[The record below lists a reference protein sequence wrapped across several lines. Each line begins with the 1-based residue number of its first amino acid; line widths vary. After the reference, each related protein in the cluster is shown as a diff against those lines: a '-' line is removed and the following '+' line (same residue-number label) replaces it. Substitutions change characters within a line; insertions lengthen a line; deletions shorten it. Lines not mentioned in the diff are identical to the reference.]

1 MVSAQH
7 RSRSRAVKQV
17 ASFVLS
23 RPSPCDVPQRVRFSC
38 RTPWALL
45 GEMRVLAR
53 RGGWVRTTACLTTLR
68 ERMSPSGLEEHLV
81 NGEALGVVLVGLFL
95 FADVGVA
102 QAEAQSNGMTEEEA
116 ARLGEEF
123 GIVVGAVDEDI
134 QKELKLQHPQG
145 VAVFE
150 VIGNSRADYAGIKVR
165 SVIKEIDKQEIRNM
179 ADFGRAIRKA
189 MKECNFTVGT
199 YEPAD
204 PGDPV
209 GWGVN
214 FHFVG
219 CKRD

>member
-1 MVSAQH
+1 V
-7 RSRSRAVKQV
+7 RGRR
-17 ASFVLS
+17 VLE
-23 RPSPCDVPQRVRFSC
+23 V
-38 RTPWALL
+38 ALL
-45 GEMRVLAR
+45 GVILFAA
-53 RGGWVRTTACLTTLR
+53 V
-68 ERMSPSGLEEHLV
+68 
-81 NGEALGVVLVGLFL
+81 GVV
-95 FADVGVA
+95 
-102 QAEAQSNGMTEEEA
+102 QAEAQSDGMTEEEA

-134 QKELKLQHPQG
+134 QKELKLERPQG

-165 SVIKEIDKQEIRNM
+165 SVIKEIDKREIRTM
-179 ADFGRAIRKA
+179 ADFGSAIKKA

>member
-1 MVSAQH
+1 MIL
-7 RSRSRAVKQV
+7 
-17 ASFVLS
+17 LS
-23 RPSPCDVPQRVRFSC
+23 V
-38 RTPWALL
+38 
-45 GEMRVLAR
+45 
-53 RGGWVRTTACLTTLR
+53 
-68 ERMSPSGLEEHLV
+68 
-81 NGEALGVVLVGLFL
+81 FL
-95 FADVGVA
+95 FAGGGA
-102 QAEAQSNGMTEEEA
+102 TQAAVPSDGMTEEEA

-134 QKELKLQHPQG
+134 QKELKLERPQG

-165 SVIKEIDKQEIRNM
+165 SVIKEIDKREIRTM
-179 ADFGRAIRKA
+179 ADFGSAIKKA

>member
-1 MVSAQH
+1 MYGA
-7 RSRSRAVKQV
+7 AVLL
-17 ASFVLS
+17 LS
-23 RPSPCDVPQRVRFSC
+23 G
-38 RTPWALL
+38 ALA
-45 GEMRVLAR
+45 VDA
-53 RGGWVRTTACLTTLR
+53 A
-68 ERMSPSGLEEHLV
+68 
-81 NGEALGVVLVGLFL
+81 F
-95 FADVGVA
+95 A
-102 QAEAQSNGMTEEEA
+102 QAAAQPDAMTEEEA

-123 GIVVGAVDEDI
+123 GVVVGAVDEEI
-134 QKELKLQHPQG
+134 QRELKMERPQG

-150 VIGNSRADYAGIKVR
+150 VIGNSRADSAGIKVR

-179 ADFGRAIRKA
+179 TEFGLAIKKA
-189 MKECNFTVGT
+189 MSRCNFTVGT

>member
-1 MVSAQH
+1 MQRRSDHTVFRLPAWVLCLSA
-7 RSRSRAVKQV
+7 V
-17 ASFVLS
+17 
-23 RPSPCDVPQRVRFSC
+23 
-38 RTPWALL
+38 ALL
-45 GEMRVLAR
+45 A
-53 RGGWVRTTACLTTLR
+53 
-68 ERMSPSGLEEHLV
+68 GL
-81 NGEALGVVLVGLFL
+81 
-95 FADVGVA
+95 A
-102 QAEAQSNGMTEEEA
+102 QAEAPNGMTEEEA
-116 ARLGEEF
+116 AQLGEEF
-123 GIVVGAVDEDI
+123 GIVVGPVDEEI
-134 QKELKLQHPQG
+134 QKELKLQRPQG

-165 SVIKEIDKQEIRNM
+165 SVIKEVDKHEIRTM
-179 ADFGRAIRKA
+179 VDFGVAIKKA

>member
-1 MVSAQH
+1 V
-7 RSRSRAVKQV
+7 
-17 ASFVLS
+17 FL
-23 RPSPCDVPQRVRFSC
+23 
-38 RTPWALL
+38 
-45 GEMRVLAR
+45 
-53 RGGWVRTTACLTTLR
+53 
-68 ERMSPSGLEEHLV
+68 
-81 NGEALGVVLVGLFL
+81 GLFL
-95 FADVGVA
+95 FAAVEGI
-102 QAEAQSNGMTEEEA
+102 QAAVQSDAMTEEEA

-134 QKELKLQHPQG
+134 QKELKLERPQG

-165 SVIKEIDKQEIRNM
+165 SVIKEIDKREIRTM
-179 ADFGRAIRKA
+179 ADFGSAIKKA

-199 YEPAD
+199 YEPAN

-209 GWGVN
+209 SWGVN

>member
-1 MVSAQH
+1 MCAGLLT
-7 RSRSRAVKQV
+7 
-17 ASFVLS
+17 VL
-23 RPSPCDVPQRVRFSC
+23 P
-38 RTPWALL
+38 
-45 GEMRVLAR
+45 
-53 RGGWVRTTACLTTLR
+53 GGMGGVGAAADAGA
-68 ERMSPSGLEEHLV
+68 MS
-81 NGEALGVVLVGLFL
+81 
-95 FADVGVA
+95 D
-102 QAEAQSNGMTEEEA
+102 EEA

-123 GIVVGAVDEDI
+123 GVVVGAVDEEI
-134 QKELKLQHPQG
+134 QKELKLQQPQG

-165 SVIKEIDKQEIRNM
+165 SVIKEIDKHEIRNM
-179 ADFGRAIRKA
+179 ADFGLAIKKA
-189 MKECNFTVGT
+189 MHECNFTVGT

>member
-1 MVSAQH
+1 MIWH
-7 RSRSRAVKQV
+7 RSAEERRIAVRIFVHQALRHGRA
-17 ASFVLS
+17 FVLCAGLLAGVS
-23 RPSPCDVPQRVRFSC
+23 VGADPPWTFAVDQ
-38 RTPWALL
+38 TP
-45 GEMRVLAR
+45 
-53 RGGWVRTTACLTTLR
+53 
-68 ERMSPSGLEEHLV
+68 
-81 NGEALGVVLVGLFL
+81 
-95 FADVGVA
+95 
-102 QAEAQSNGMTEEEA
+102 MTPDEA
-116 ARLGEEF
+116 AKLGEEF
-123 GIVVGAVDEDI
+123 GVIVGEVDEEI
-134 QKELKLQHPQG
+134 QKELKLQRPQG

-165 SVIKEIDKQEIRNM
+165 SVIKEIDKREIKNM
-179 ADFGRAIRKA
+179 VEFGQAIKKA

>member
-1 MVSAQH
+1 
-7 RSRSRAVKQV
+7 
-17 ASFVLS
+17 
-23 RPSPCDVPQRVRFSC
+23 
-38 RTPWALL
+38 
-45 GEMRVLAR
+45 
-53 RGGWVRTTACLTTLR
+53 
-68 ERMSPSGLEEHLV
+68 LEERLV
-81 NGEALGVVLVGLFL
+81 NGGALGVVLVGLFL
-95 FADVGVA
+95 FTDVGVA

-134 QKELKLQHPQG
+134 QKELKLQQPQG

-179 ADFGRAIRKA
+179 DDFGRAIKKA

>member
-1 MVSAQH
+1 MEDKFRSHGVSH
-7 RSRSRAVKQV
+7 NRALSFGRALCVYGAGVLLATTAWQSPAV
-17 ASFVLS
+17 AGPGSN
-23 RPSPCDVPQRVRFSC
+23 
-38 RTPWALL
+38 
-45 GEMRVLAR
+45 GEMTV
-53 RGGWVRTTACLTTLR
+53 
-68 ERMSPSGLEEHLV
+68 
-81 NGEALGVVLVGLFL
+81 
-95 FADVGVA
+95 
-102 QAEAQSNGMTEEEA
+102 EEA
-116 ARLGEEF
+116 IQLGEEF
-123 GIVVGAVDEDI
+123 GIAVGEVDEEV
-134 QKELKLQHPQG
+134 QKELKLQRPEG

-165 SVIKEIDKQEIRNM
+165 SVIKEIDKKEVRNLI
-179 ADFGRAIRKA
+179 DFGKAVKVA

>member
-1 MVSAQH
+1 MN
-7 RSRSRAVKQV
+7 
-17 ASFVLS
+17 
-23 RPSPCDVPQRVRFSC
+23 
-38 RTPWALL
+38 
-45 GEMRVLAR
+45 
-53 RGGWVRTTACLTTLR
+53 GG
-68 ERMSPSGLEEHLV
+68 M
-81 NGEALGVVLVGLFL
+81 LGVVLLGLIL
-95 FADVGVA
+95 FAAVWVPEV
-102 QAEAQSNGMTEEEA
+102 EAQSDGMTEEEA

-123 GIVVGAVDEDI
+123 GIVVGAVDEAI
-134 QKELKLQHPQG
+134 QKELNLQKPQG

-165 SVIKEIDKQEIRNM
+165 SVIKEINKQEIRSM
-179 ADFGRAIRKA
+179 GDFGRAIKKA

>member
-1 MVSAQH
+1 MVYQPDAWASALSAKARGDPLEDRFQVQRGIH
-7 RSRSRAVKQV
+7 NRAL
-17 ASFVLS
+17 SFG
-23 RPSPCDVPQRVRFSC
+23 R
-38 RTPWALL
+38 AL
-45 GEMRVLAR
+45 
-53 RGGWVRTTACLTTLR
+53 CLC
-68 ERMSPSGLEEHLV
+68 G
-81 NGEALGVVLVGLFL
+81 
-95 FADVGVA
+95 VGVLLA
-102 QAEAQSNGMTEEEA
+102 TAAWNISVAAADPGSNGGMTVEEA
-116 ARLGEEF
+116 IELGEEF
-123 GIVVGAVDEDI
+123 GIAVGEVDEEV
-134 QKELKLQHPQG
+134 QKELKLQRPEG

-165 SVIKEIDKQEIRNM
+165 SVIKEIDKKEVRNLI
-179 ADFGRAIRKA
+179 DFGKAVKLA

>member
-1 MVSAQH
+1 MKWMVWGLIIFLVSALL
-7 RSRSRAVKQV
+7 AVDMADAQV
-17 ASFVLS
+17 ATS
-23 RPSPCDVPQRVRFSC
+23 D
-38 RTPWALL
+38 
-45 GEMRVLAR
+45 GE
-53 RGGWVRTTACLTTLR
+53 
-68 ERMSPSGLEEHLV
+68 
-81 NGEALGVVLVGLFL
+81 
-95 FADVGVA
+95 
-102 QAEAQSNGMTEEEA
+102 MTEEEA
-116 ARLGEEF
+116 SKLGEEF
-123 GIVVGAVDEDI
+123 GIVVGSVDEEI
-134 QKELKLQHPQG
+134 RKELGLQKPQG

-165 SVIKEIDKQEIRNM
+165 SVIKEINKQEIRNM
-179 ADFGRAIRKA
+179 ADFGRAIQKA

>member
-1 MVSAQH
+1 VIGAG
-7 RSRSRAVKQV
+7 
-17 ASFVLS
+17 VLG
-23 RPSPCDVPQRVRFSC
+23 V
-38 RTPWALL
+38 ALL
-45 GEMRVLAR
+45 
-53 RGGWVRTTACLTTLR
+53 
-68 ERMSPSGLEEHLV
+68 S
-81 NGEALGVVLVGLFL
+81 LFL
-95 FADVGVA
+95 FAGVEA
-102 QAEAQSNGMTEEEA
+102 TQAAGQSEGMTEEEA
-116 ARLGEEF
+116 TRLGEEF

-134 QKELKLQHPQG
+134 QQELKLQQPQG

-165 SVIKEIDKQEIRNM
+165 SVIKEIDKQEIRTM
-179 ADFGRAIRKA
+179 ADFGRAIKKA

>member
-1 MVSAQH
+1 MRADLAGESEANLLEDRFQNHRVSLN
-7 RSRSRAVKQV
+7 RA
-17 ASFVLS
+17 LS
-23 RPSPCDVPQRVRFSC
+23 LGRALCVYGAILAATGWN
-38 RTPWALL
+38 TPADAGPGTN
-45 GEMRVLAR
+45 GEMTV
-53 RGGWVRTTACLTTLR
+53 
-68 ERMSPSGLEEHLV
+68 
-81 NGEALGVVLVGLFL
+81 
-95 FADVGVA
+95 
-102 QAEAQSNGMTEEEA
+102 EEA
-116 ARLGEEF
+116 IQLGEEF
-123 GIVVGAVDEDI
+123 GIAVGEVDEEV
-134 QKELKLQHPQG
+134 QKELKLQRPEG

-165 SVIKEIDKQEIRNM
+165 SVIKEIDKKEVRNLI
-179 ADFGRAIRKA
+179 DFGRAVKLA

>member
-1 MVSAQH
+1 MVNGGAL
-7 RSRSRAVKQV
+7 AVV
-17 ASFVLS
+17 
-23 RPSPCDVPQRVRFSC
+23 
-38 RTPWALL
+38 LL
-45 GEMRVLAR
+45 GSVLFAS
-53 RGGWVRTTACLTTLR
+53 V
-68 ERMSPSGLEEHLV
+68 
-81 NGEALGVVLVGLFL
+81 GVVQI
-95 FADVGVA
+95 A
-102 QAEAQSNGMTEEEA
+102 AQSDGMTEEEA

-134 QKELKLQHPQG
+134 QKELKLERPQG

-165 SVIKEIDKQEIRNM
+165 SIIKEIDKREIRTM
-179 ADFGRAIRKA
+179 ADFGSAIKKA

>member
-1 MVSAQH
+1 VKRISWEKKAD
-7 RSRSRAVKQV
+7 RLRWFAWRTVVYGWTAV
-17 ASFVLS
+17 L
-23 RPSPCDVPQRVRFSC
+23 
-38 RTPWALL
+38 
-45 GEMRVLAR
+45 
-53 RGGWVRTTACLTTLR
+53 
-68 ERMSPSGLEEHLV
+68 
-81 NGEALGVVLVGLFL
+81 LVGPIS
-95 FADVGVA
+95 ADVAMA
-102 QAEAQSNGMTEEEA
+102 QAANQRDTMTEEEA
-116 ARLGEEF
+116 SKLGEEF
-123 GIVVGAVDEDI
+123 GIVVGAVDEEI
-134 QKELKLQHPQG
+134 QNELKLQKPQG

-165 SVIKEIDKQEIRNM
+165 SVIKEIDKQEIRTM
-179 ADFGRAIRKA
+179 ADFGRAIKKA

>member
-1 MVSAQH
+1 MFA
-7 RSRSRAVKQV
+7 
-17 ASFVLS
+17 
-23 RPSPCDVPQRVRFSC
+23 C
-38 RTPWALL
+38 RTLVYGWLVVLL
-45 GEMRVLAR
+45 GDPIFVDVAVL
-53 RGGWVRTTACLTTLR
+53 
-68 ERMSPSGLEEHLV
+68 
-81 NGEALGVVLVGLFL
+81 
-95 FADVGVA
+95 
-102 QAEAQSNGMTEEEA
+102 QAAEQSDAMTEDEA
-116 ARLGEEF
+116 SKLGEEF

-134 QKELKLQHPQG
+134 QKELKLQQPQG

-165 SVIKEIDKQEIRNM
+165 SVIKEVDKQEIQNM